1 MQTTINPNHQYI
13 ESVCSKCPGTHWGK
27 SAKCRIHDMHIGQI
41 TSCQQ
46 WEDEET
52 EQWIDDDGQIA
63 FTSLEPALELLHVA
77 QDELDGYYWMTQQ
90 IKKLQEK
97 IQAGI
102 NTTNGLAAGTAQ
114 YGIEATLPKAKGG
127 NSDPVFRAARNNL
140 KAWERLNGRLKRFE
154 NKVKRVDAFAE
165 KNNLSEKE
173 QIVLEGI
180 MDGQKMKDIAKEV
193 GVSRTRAQELKLEV
207 VKNLAWVI
215 YDEEKKGKEKAL
227 S

>member
-13 ESVCSKCPGTHWGK
+13 ESVCSKYPGTYWGK
-27 SAKCRIHDMHIGQI
+27 GAKCRIHDMHVGQI
-41 TSCQQ
+41 VSCQQ
-46 WEDEET
+46 WEDKEA
-52 EQWIDDDGQIA
+52 EQWIDDNGQMA
-63 FTSLEPALELLHVA
+63 FTSLEPVFELLHVA

-90 IKKLQEK
+90 MEYLREA
-97 IQAGI
+97 IQFGI
-102 NTTNGLAAGTAQ
+102 NRSDDVVAGTAQ

-140 KAWERLNGRLKRFE
+140 RAWERLNRRLKRFE

-180 MDGQKMKDIAKEV
+180 MDDQKMKDIAKEGRV
-193 GVSRTRAQELKLEV
+193 
-207 VKNLAWVI
+207 
-215 YDEEKKGKEKAL
+215 
-227 S
+227 